1 MKSKVVL
8 ILATC
13 LLQLVSMRVFADN
26 WSRYQ
31 QIMSRYYTFDDQQF
45 SKITCLLQVQ
55 PLTEIAEKMRQL
67 SSLKPGSL
75 QVSDTLDNYTMTL
88 DKTNGVSFSDPI
100 LKIELLSEK
109 GMADPA
115 LVKHGIQQTIDGFN
129 TQVSGV
135 DQQLKGLFEVY
146 RKDNRGKITI
156 DKITKTNQGYVIASK
171 QNNMAT
177 VSTIRGFHIHTVSGS
192 SAMSITAD
200 SYFKITPIDNK
211 QLLRRLVLRIKQPAG
226 SINASSTLKYQ
237 KLGTVLFPE
246 TIQER
251 EDIES
256 LGGQT
261 TLPITIHFASCKEE
275 N

>member
-1 MKSKVVL
+1 MKSKAVL
-8 ILATC
+8 ILAAC

-67 SSLKPGSL
+67 SSLKPGDL

-88 DKTNGVSFSDPI
+88 DKTNGISFNNPT
-100 LKIELLSEK
+100 LRIELLSEK

-146 RKDNRGKITI
+146 RKDKPGEITI
-156 DKITKTNQGYVIASK
+156 YKITKTNQGYVIASK
-171 QNNMAT
+171 QNNMTT
-177 VSTIRGFHIHTVSGS
+177 VSTIQGVHIHTVSGS

-211 QLLRRLVLRIKQPAG
+211 QLLHRFVLIVKQPTG
-226 SINASSTLKYQ
+226 SINNNSTLTYQ
-237 KLGTVLFPE
+237 KLGAILFPD
-246 TIQER
+246 TIQEQ
-251 EDIES
+251 ESIES
-256 LGGQT
+256 MGGHAT
-261 TLPITIHFASCKEE
+261 MPINIHFASCKAE
-275 N
+275 